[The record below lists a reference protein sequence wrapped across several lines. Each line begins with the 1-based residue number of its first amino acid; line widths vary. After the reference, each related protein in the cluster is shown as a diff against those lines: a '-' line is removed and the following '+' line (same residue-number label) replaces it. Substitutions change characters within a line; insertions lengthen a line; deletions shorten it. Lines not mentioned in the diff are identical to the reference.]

1 VFPVRE
7 LRSYRHVD
15 APELRAEGDA
25 LTLSGYAAVFGQL
38 SQNLGGF
45 VEQVD
50 PAAFDG
56 TLSRSERNV
65 LGAWNH
71 NLDALLATT
80 DSGTLR
86 LATDGR
92 GLSYSMDLDP
102 TDPDAQRVA
111 AKVRSGMVKGS
122 SFSFAVRADA
132 WTTTEQGFPL
142 RTLEDVVLYELGPV
156 ASPAYLQTQDG
167 GAAVALRSFS
177 EFVDLPFEQVTE
189 AAAAGRLTDL
199 IARDLPEVPAEEPA
213 PEPPS
218 DTPGEEAQT
227 ARRGRRNPSTR

>member
-1 VFPVRE
+1 MRE
-7 LRSYRHVD
+7 LRSYRHVA

-25 LTLSGYAAVFGQL
+25 LTLSGYAAVFDQL

-56 TLSRSERNV
+56 TLARSERNV

-71 NLDALLATT
+71 NLDTLLATT
-80 DSGTLR
+80 DSGTLAV
-86 LATDGR
+86 ATDAR
-92 GLSYSMDLDP
+92 GLSYAMTLDP

-122 SFSFAVRADA
+122 SFSFAVRADS
-132 WTTTEQGFPL
+132 WGTTDQGFPL

-177 EFVDLPFEQVTE
+177 EFVDLPLAQVTE

-199 IARDLPEVPAEEPA
+199 ILRDLPEVPAEEPA

-227 ARRGRRNPSTR
+227 ARRGRHNPPTR

>member
-1 VFPVRE
+1 MRE
-7 LRSYRHVD
+7 LRSYRHVE

-45 VEQVD
+45 VEQVA
-50 PAAFDG
+50 PSAFDE
-56 TLSRSERNV
+56 TLSRAERNV

-71 NLDALLATT
+71 NLDTLLATT
-80 DSGTLR
+80 ESGSLV
-86 LATDGR
+86 LATDER
-92 GLSYSMDLDP
+92 GLSYAMNLDP

-122 SFSFAVRADA
+122 SFSFAVRADD
-132 WTTTEQGFPL
+132 WSTTEQGFPL

-156 ASPAYLQTQDG
+156 ASPAYLQTQDD
-167 GAAVALRSFS
+167 GASVALRSLS
-177 EFVDLPFEQVTE
+177 QFVDLPFEQVTE

-199 IARDLPEVPAEEPA
+199 ILRDLPEVTAEEPA

-218 DTPGEEAQT
+218 DTPGKDAQT
-227 ARRGRRNPSTR
+227 ARRGRRNPPLR

>member
-1 VFPVRE
+1 MRE

-25 LTLSGYAAVFGQL
+25 LSLSGYAAVFNTL

-50 PAAFDG
+50 PSAFDG

-71 NLDALLATT
+71 NLDTLLATT
-80 DSGTLR
+80 ESGTLV
-86 LATDGR
+86 LATDER
-92 GLSYSMDLDP
+92 GLSYSMQLDP
-102 TDPDAQRVA
+102 SDPDAQRVA
-111 AKVRSGMVKGS
+111 AKVRSGMVRGS
-122 SFSFAVRADA
+122 SFSFAVRADS
-132 WTTTEQGFPL
+132 WDTTDSGFPL

-177 EFVDLPFEQVTE
+177 EFVDLPFEQVAE

-199 IARDLPEVPAEEPA
+199 ILRDLPEVTAEDPA
-213 PEPPS
+213 PEPPCE
-218 DTPGEEAQT
+218 TPGEEAQT
-227 ARRGRRNPSTR
+227 AQRGPLIPRIR

>member
-1 VFPVRE
+1 MRE
-7 LRSYRHVD
+7 LRSYRHVE

-45 VEQVD
+45 VEQVA
-50 PAAFDG
+50 PTAFDE

-71 NLDALLATT
+71 NLDTLLATT
-80 DSGTLR
+80 ESNTLA
-86 LATDGR
+86 LATDAR
-92 GLSYSMDLDP
+92 GLSYAMKLDS

-122 SFSFAVRADA
+122 SFSFSVRADS
-132 WTTTEQGFPL
+132 WDTTDSGFPM

-167 GAAVALRSFS
+167 GAAVALRSFAQ
-177 EFVDLPFEQVTE
+177 FVDLPVEQVTE

-199 IARDLPEVPAEEPA
+199 ILRDLPELAAEEPA
-213 PEPPS
+213 PEPPC
-218 DTPGEEAQT
+218 DTPGEEADK
-227 ARRGRRNPSTR
+227 ARRGRRNPPLS

>member
-1 VFPVRE
+1 MRE

-50 PAAFDG
+50 PAAFDE

-71 NLDALLATT
+71 NLDTLLATT
-80 DSGTLR
+80 ESGTLA
-86 LATDGR
+86 LATDAR
-92 GLSYSMDLDP
+92 GLSYAMTLDP

-122 SFSFAVRADA
+122 SFSFAVRGDS
-132 WTTTEQGFPL
+132 WGTTEQGFPL

-177 EFVDLPFEQVTE
+177 EFVDLPLEQVTE

-199 IARDLPEVPAEEPA
+199 ILRDLPELAAEEPDS
-213 PEPPS
+213 EPPS
-218 DTPGEEAQT
+218 DTPGDETQT
-227 ARRGRRNPSTR
+227 ARRGRKNPPLR